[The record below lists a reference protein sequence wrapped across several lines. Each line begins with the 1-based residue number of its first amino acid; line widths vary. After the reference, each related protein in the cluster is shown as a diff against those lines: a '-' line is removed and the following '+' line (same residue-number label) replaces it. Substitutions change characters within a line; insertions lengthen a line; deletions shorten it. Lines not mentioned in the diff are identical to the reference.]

1 MTDPGSPAEVIAQL
15 EALAN
20 PEHKASTAKR
30 IPEELVIGVRMR
42 EVFDLA
48 KRARDLP
55 LADVRTLLRHEL
67 YEPRLVA
74 VCILDFRARLKRI
87 SEDER
92 RGLYELYLAE
102 HDHIDSWDLVDRAA
116 PRVIGGYVVG
126 KDPEPLYALA
136 QHPSTWRRRTAITA
150 AFTLIR
156 AGELDAPVRL
166 IDLLLDDPEH
176 FVQTSVGVALR
187 ELNRASPKR
196 CEEFLAGNRDRL
208 SSTTKRLMRD
218 SRRSS

>member
-1 MTDPGSPAEVIAQL
+1 
-15 EALAN
+15 
-20 PEHKASTAKR
+20 
-30 IPEELVIGVRMR
+30 MR
-42 EVFDLA
+42 A
-48 KRARDLP
+48 
-55 LADVRTLLRHEL
+55 LLRHEL

-74 VCILDFRARLKRI
+74 VCIPDFRARLKRI

-92 RGLYELYLAE
+92 RELYELYLAG

-116 PRVIGGYVVG
+116 PRVIGGYLVG

-218 SRRSS
+218 SRRSSYLRLAAPPVVPVRRGANRSVDRNAQLTGSPSTAPSVLGCQPSAGAT